1 MCLAVAGKLIER
13 SDNDGVV
20 DVRGNRV
27 RARLDV
33 VPEVEVGDHVL
44 LHAGF
49 AITVISAEEAAATDQ
64 AFEELERA
72 EEDERNADR
81 RPGDA

>member
-13 SDNDGVV
+13 LGSEGRV
-20 DVRGNRV
+20 DVRGNIV

-33 VPEVEVGDHVL
+33 APEAAVGDYVL
-44 LHAGF
+44 LHAGLV
-49 AITVISAEEAAATDQ
+49 ITIISAEDAAATDQ

-72 EEDERNADR
+72 ERDSGSPA
-81 RPGDA
+81 

>member
-1 MCLAVAGKLIER
+1 MCLAVAGKLVER
-13 SDNDGVV
+13 RDHDGTV

-33 VPEVEVGDHVL
+33 VPEAEVGDYVL

-49 AITVISAEEAAATDQ
+49 AITVISPEEAAATDQ

-72 EEDERNADR
+72 ERAERDDGQRA
-81 RPGDA
+81 